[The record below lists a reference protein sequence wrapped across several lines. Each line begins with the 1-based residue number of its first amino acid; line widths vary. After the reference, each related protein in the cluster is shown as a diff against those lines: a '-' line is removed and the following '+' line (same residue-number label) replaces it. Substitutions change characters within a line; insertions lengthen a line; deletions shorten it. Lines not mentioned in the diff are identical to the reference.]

1 MTMDEKYVENIWNLL
16 KEAIQVWTI
25 TLKFILNVDLKLG
38 SWLNLHISKL

>member
-16 KEAIQVWTI
+16 KEAIQVCTI

-38 SWLNLHISKL
+38 S